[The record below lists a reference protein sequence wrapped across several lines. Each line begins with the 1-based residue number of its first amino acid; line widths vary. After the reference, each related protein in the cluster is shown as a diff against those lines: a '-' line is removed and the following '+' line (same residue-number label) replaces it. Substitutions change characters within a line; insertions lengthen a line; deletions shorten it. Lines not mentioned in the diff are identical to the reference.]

1 MKRAIAP
8 IGLDV
13 GRRVLKAAQC
23 LPDGRVLTA
32 LVTRSELGLAEDL
45 ERVGSTLWRRGF
57 RGRTVVAS
65 ASEHTA
71 LQATVEL
78 PRPETGAPVRT
89 IAAAE
94 LARLHGREAKGLETT
109 VVYRD
114 APADTRPG
122 RGAPAYVFAVEGDD
136 VMADVAAL
144 EHGTGSLR
152 VVRVEAGPVA
162 MARALAFA
170 WGPGAACAIEFG
182 WSRLT
187 VSASVGGVPIFVRVL
202 EELGLSRLD
211 EARGGA
217 SSVGAFFDRLSEEL
231 ERSAVYGVREAGGAG
246 PVPTLL
252 ATPPRALGPLIEMV
266 SRLGESG
273 TAALAV
279 RPTLRLG
286 QGECS
291 GRFARAVGLSLGARR
306 SFALR
311 GASIREAL
319 TRSSGEGV
327 AA

>member
-1 MKRAIAP
+1 MKRSIAP

-32 LVTRSELGLAEDL
+32 LVTRSELGLGEDL
-45 ERVGSTLWRRGF
+45 DRVGSTLWRRGF
-57 RGRTVVAS
+57 RGRRVIAS
-65 ASEHTA
+65 APERTA

-109 VVYRD
+109 VIYRD

-122 RGAPAYVFAVEGDD
+122 RGAPAYVFAVEGDE

-144 EHGTGSLR
+144 EHGSGSLR
-152 VVRVEAGPVA
+152 VERVEAGPVA
-162 MARALAFA
+162 MARALAAA
-170 WGPGAACAIEFG
+170 WGPGPACMIEFG

-187 VSASVGGVPIFVRVL
+187 VSACVRGVPIFVRVL
-202 EELGLSRLD
+202 DELGLSQLD
-211 EARGGA
+211 ESRGKSGGT
-217 SSVGAFFDRLSEEL
+217 VGAFFDRLGEEL
-231 ERSAVYGVREAGGAG
+231 ERSAVYGVREAGGNG

-252 ATPPRALGPLIEMV
+252 ATPPRALGPLIEIV
-266 SRLGESG
+266 SRLGDSG
-273 TAALAV
+273 SAPLAI

-286 QGECS
+286 TGECS
-291 GRFARAVGLSLGARR
+291 GRFVRAIGLSMGAKRAFSPVSNEQSAGSILGA
-306 SFALR
+306 
-311 GASIREAL
+311 
-319 TRSSGEGV
+319 